1 MKCRDIMAFLDRLA
15 PQAYAEGWDNPG
27 LLVGDREKEIHKVFV
42 AVDATDEVIEQAVL
56 EEADMLVTHHPLIF
70 SGLKSV
76 NEDDFIGR
84 RVRRLIKEDIC
95 YFAMHTNF
103 DIAGDMAGLVAK
115 KLPFENTE
123 ILHETA
129 EGMGLGRI
137 GNLIEPM
144 TVRRLAETV
153 KKQLQIAD
161 VVLYG
166 DAEGMVKRIAVMPG
180 SGNSEIGQAVMQG
193 ADMMITGDIGHHE
206 GIDALAKG
214 MMILD
219 AGHYGLEKVFVE
231 YMQHILTEEWKGCV
245 HVTAEKTKQPFTVL

>member
-1 MKCRDIMAFLDRLA
+1 MKCRDIVTFLDSLA
-15 PQAYAEGWDNPG
+15 PPVYAESWDNPG

-42 AVDATDEVIEQAVL
+42 AVDATDEIIEQAVM
-56 EEADMLVTHHPLIF
+56 ERADMLVTHHPLIF

-103 DIAGDMAGLVAK
+103 DVAGDMAGLVAE
-115 KLPFENTE
+115 KLPLENTR

-144 TVRRLAETV
+144 TACSLAETV
-153 KKQLQIAD
+153 KNKLQIAD

-166 DAEGMVKRIAVMPG
+166 DAEGMVKCIAVMPG
-180 SGNSEIGQAVMQG
+180 SGKSEIEKAVMQG

-231 YMQHILTEEWKGCV
+231 YMQHTLTEEWKDCV
-245 HVTAEKTKQPFTVL
+245 QVAAEKVKQPFTVL